1 LSDGGKNAFRFSIL
15 SGILLIISG
24 TRGSVGV
31 YGAILI
37 VLTLLVKNVLLL
49 SILRVVAFVFIL
61 LASLGGVSVIFG
73 GHLIRRSQV
82 RLGKFVIGI
91 GSGMSTPG
99 LLLTLLIL
107 FVARDLPAIVA
118 EHGVIGWTGIILSLV
133 ARAKAK

>member
-1 LSDGGKNAFRFSIL
+1 MSDGGKNAFRFSIL

-24 TRGSVGV
+24 TRGSVVV

-49 SILRVVAFVFIL
+49 SILRVVAFVLIV

-73 GHLIRRSQV
+73 GNLIRKSHV

-91 GSGMSTPG
+91 GSGVSTPG

-107 FVARDLPAIVA
+107 FVTRDLPAVVA
-118 EHGVIGWTGIILSLV
+118 EHGIMGWTGIIVSLI